1 LKPHK
6 RQVLVTG
13 SRGFIGSNLVISLK
27 ELPATQ
33 VLEFTRESSLQ
44 DLKSLVDQS
53 DAVIHLAGENRPVDP
68 IDFTKN
74 NTNLTLN
81 LCNIIHSTKRNIPLI
96 FASSI
101 QAEQNNLYGV
111 SKQAAENIIENYV
124 TETNNS
130 AIIYRLPGV
139 FGKWCK
145 PNYNSVV
152 ATFCYN
158 IARGKPIE
166 INDNN
171 KKVHLVYI
179 DDVIDSFIK
188 ALKKPV
194 VGFLYKNVKPEY
206 KITLEELVNEITL
219 FKNSRSSL
227 ISERVGLGITRALY
241 STYISYLPIKN
252 FIYDLT
258 EHRDKRGNFVEI
270 LKTKDSG
277 QFSFFTILPSKTR
290 GSHYHHSKTEKFI
303 LIKGKAKMCFRNL
316 FTGESTTIH
325 ISDNKIQVVDTIPG
339 WVHDITNIGHQ
350 DAIVMLWA
358 NEIYDHN
365 QPDCIACEV

>member
-1 LKPHK
+1 MKQHK
-6 RQVLVTG
+6 RRLLVTG
-13 SRGFIGSNLVISLK
+13 SRGFIGSNLVIRLK

-33 VLEFTRESSLQ
+33 VLEFTRENCLE

-68 IDFTKN
+68 MDFTKN
-74 NTNLTLN
+74 NTNL
-81 LCNIIHSTKRNIPLI
+81 IPLI

-101 QAEQNNLYGV
+101 QAEQNNLYGT

-171 KKVHLVYI
+171 KKIHLVYI

-188 ALKKPV
+188 TLKKPV
-194 VGFLYKNVKPEY
+194 IGFLRKNVKPEH
-206 KITLEELVNEITL
+206 KITLEELGDEITL
-219 FKNSRSSL
+219 FN
-227 ISERVGLGITRALY
+227 LY
-241 STYISYLPIKN
+241 
-252 FIYDLT
+252 
-258 EHRDKRGNFVEI
+258 
-270 LKTKDSG
+270 
-277 QFSFFTILPSKTR
+277 Q
-290 GSHYHHSKTEKFI
+290 
-303 LIKGKAKMCFRNL
+303 L
-316 FTGESTTIH
+316 FT
-325 ISDNKIQVVDTIPG
+325 N
-339 WVHDITNIGHQ
+339 
-350 DAIVMLWA
+350 
-358 NEIYDHN
+358 
-365 QPDCIACEV
+365 